1 MFLHLYVSFKEFKDK
16 FWFLSTFK
24 DINIFERNL
33 RTSRRPGPH
42 IDASLFSWQRAV
54 ALLLRSCR
62 CFSNLVIWCL
72 SSSFVVFQAFSLNHL
87 YPSVQLVLT
96 VCCRPFAER
105 ARAISVFSLSWWD
118 LSSAVVSAPWPSCY
132 WLCLFLRYPSFLF
145 GTCGVRLLASSFVQ
159 LLVAIT
165 VLHRTT
171 LWTSLTTQT
180 ISLWV
185 WCWCLFFR
193 TDFSLPNMLLALP
206 ILVWE
211 SKKRNIWLNV
221 RK

>member
-72 SSSFVVFQAFSLNHL
+72 SSSFVVFQAFSLNRL

-118 LSSAVVSAPWPSCY
+118 LSSFLQ
-132 WLCLFLRYPSFLF
+132 LCLRPDP
-145 GTCGVRLLASSFVQ
+145 
-159 LLVAIT
+159 LV
-165 VLHRTT
+165 
-171 LWTSLTTQT
+171 
-180 ISLWV
+180 
-185 WCWCLFFR
+185 
-193 TDFSLPNMLLALP
+193 TDFVFSWDTHYSSLE
-206 ILVWE
+206 LV
-211 SKKRNIWLNV
+211 V
-221 RK
+221 CGF

>member
-105 ARAISVFSLSWWD
+105 ARAISVFSPLS
-118 LSSAVVSAPWPSCY
+118 LELKLK
-132 WLCLFLRYPSFLF
+132 LCLWVNSVQCTARLCSLLSFCLSYLGWHMLPSH
-145 GTCGVRLLASSFVQ
+145 AS
-159 LLVAIT
+159 AEAC
-165 VLHRTT
+165 
-171 LWTSLTTQT
+171 LTG
-180 ISLWV
+180 
-185 WCWCLFFR
+185 
-193 TDFSLPNMLLALP
+193 
-206 ILVWE
+206 
-211 SKKRNIWLNV
+211 
-221 RK
+221 